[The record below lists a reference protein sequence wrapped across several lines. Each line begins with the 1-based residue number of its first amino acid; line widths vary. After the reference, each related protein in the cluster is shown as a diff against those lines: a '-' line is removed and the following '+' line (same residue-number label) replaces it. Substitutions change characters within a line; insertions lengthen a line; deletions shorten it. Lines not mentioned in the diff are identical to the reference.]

1 MAMPPPQPG
10 PLHPFRVT
18 IRTLVIFHRARNLPA
33 VSATISAVRRPN
45 AAPTGLKPLVFLLC
59 LLPLG
64 LLIWRGFEAELGA
77 NPVETLEHA
86 TGDWA
91 LRLLLLTLCAT
102 PLRQISGWSWPLR
115 LRRMLGLYTF
125 FYASLHMALYFT
137 LDLELDFYMLGSEV
151 LKRPYLSVGFLAWA
165 LLVPLALTS
174 TDRMIR
180 RLGRRWK
187 SLHRSVYVIG
197 VLAVLHYLWLVKAD
211 VREPLLYGAILI
223 VLLGWRAWQERRDR
237 KGGRR
242 AQATRPV

>member
-1 MAMPPPQPG
+1 M
-10 PLHPFRVT
+10 
-18 IRTLVIFHRARNLPA
+18 
-33 VSATISAVRRPN
+33 SSVRPTN

-64 LLIWRGFEAELGA
+64 LLIWRGFEAGLGA

-125 FYASLHMALYFT
+125 FYASVHMALYFT
-137 LDLELDFYMLGSEV
+137 LDLELDFYMLGNEV

-165 LLVPLALTS
+165 LLIPLALTS

-187 SLHRSVYVIG
+187 SLHRSVYVIS

-211 VREPLLYGAILI
+211 LREPLLYGAILI
-223 VLLGWRAWQERRDR
+223 VLLGWRAWRERRDR

-242 AQATRPV
+242 SQAVRTV

>member
-1 MAMPPPQPG
+1 MA
-10 PLHPFRVT
+10 
-18 IRTLVIFHRARNLPA
+18 IFHRARNLPA

-45 AAPTGLKPLVFLLC
+45 ATPFGLKPLVFLLC

-64 LLIWRGFEAELGA
+64 LLIWRGLETGLGA

-102 PLRQISGWSWPLR
+102 PLRQISNWNWPLR

-137 LDLELDFYMLGSEV
+137 LDLELDFYMLGSEI
-151 LKRPYLSVGFLAWA
+151 LKRPYLTVGFLAWS

-187 SLHRSVYVIG
+187 SLHRSIYVIG

-211 VREPLLYGAILI
+211 VREPLLYGAILV
-223 VLLGWRAWQERRDR
+223 VLLGWRAWQERRNR
-237 KGGRR
+237 SRSSRR
-242 AQATRPV
+242 PRTA